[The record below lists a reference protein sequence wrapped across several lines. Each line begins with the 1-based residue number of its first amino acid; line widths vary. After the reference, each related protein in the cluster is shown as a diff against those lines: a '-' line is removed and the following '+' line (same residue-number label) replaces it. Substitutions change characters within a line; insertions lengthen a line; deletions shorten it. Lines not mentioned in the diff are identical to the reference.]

1 MTFMVTY
8 RVEGPPQGKG
18 RPRFSNRGGFVKTY
32 TPKQT
37 ADYETMIKASAMVA
51 MGASEPLKT
60 PVSVFIYVT
69 KGIPASYSKKRFE
82 ACLAGLE
89 LPTKKP
95 DLDNVIKCFLD
106 AMNDIVYL
114 DDKQVV
120 ILHATQVYGR
130 DSAVEILVK
139 EELQ

>member
-1 MTFMVTY
+1 MTFIVTY
-8 RVEGPPQGKG
+8 RVEGHPQGKG
-18 RPRFSNRGGFVKTY
+18 RPKFRRQGNFVRTY
-32 TPKQT
+32 TPQT
-37 ADYETMIKASAMVA
+37 TVSYENMIKASAMLA

-130 DSAVEILVK
+130 DSAVEVLVK